1 MSWVN
6 TLSNISLIC
15 LFIIVSIDFFLAT
28 IATFHPKYSK
38 NKLLYEKLMLPV
50 KMSIILWFIFG
61 ILWGL
66 PIFFS
71 IDVPINIK
79 IGLIIFYVGA
89 IGFGV
94 WAVRHQY
101 LKYKALRENSSKSS
115 EMQKDE
121 SPSGMEKN
129 FK

>member
-1 MSWVN
+1 MGWIDTVSVISIWGILI
-6 TLSNISLIC
+6 LSIC
-15 LFIIVSIDFFLAT
+15 DFIIVI
-28 IATFHPKYSK
+28 IANHHPKYSK

-50 KMSIILWFIFG
+50 DISIFFI
-61 ILWGL
+61 ITLPML
-66 PIFFS
+66 PIIFTNE
-71 IDVPINIK
+71 IPINIK

-101 LKYKALRENSSKSS
+101 RKYKALRENSSKSS
-115 EMQKDE
+115 EMRKDE
-121 SPSGMEKN
+121 RPAGMGKN